1 MGNIFGL
8 RRQDSTDNPMEN
20 HNDIYYESEN
30 YSLRRTIPDE
40 DGNIFVRHE
49 IIHAA
54 WRNPAPIRSESHHR
68 STRPGFGGHYSS
80 VQPIYEDLDPDEG
93 VEDLNYVY

>member
-8 RRQDSTDNPMEN
+8 RRQDRTDNPMEN
-20 HNDIYYESEN
+20 HDEIYYELEN

-40 DGNIFVRHE
+40 NGNIFVRHE
-49 IIHAA
+49 INHDA
-54 WRNPAPIRSESHHR
+54 WRNPAPIRNER

-80 VQPIYEDLDPDEG
+80 VQPVYEDLDPDEG
-93 VEDLNYVY
+93 FEDFNSVF